1 MLDIGCAAGDVTATL
16 ERVLPWRSVHER
28 SAALSADERSQEVVA
43 LSEVWDR
50 LAWGSLEIVDDFVTM
65 DRCYLIVRAR
75 EDHAMKK
82 LERRG
87 LMVLKRVLIE
97 GCQKIVAMDLGIAA
111 STAASLGRTGLMAM
125 GLRCRVHNTPYIVAV
140 AAHASHER
148 ASAWARVSRLTSE
161 GPRVQV
167 LSVPRPE
174 SRVHHLLSQAV
185 LEVTGSLL
193 EGKTRSVIAQARNR
207 SERTVANQLSIAF
220 RQLNASSRLDL
231 MRVLARSPEREAVQP
246 S

>member
-1 MLDIGCAAGDVTATL
+1 MLDVGDEARDL
-16 ERVLPWRSVHER
+16 PARFERLRPWRSIHER
-28 SAALSADERSQEVVA
+28 SAALSADERSQQFVA

-50 LAWGSLEIVDDFVTM
+50 LASGRLEIVDDFVTL
-65 DRCYLIVRAR
+65 DRCYLVVRTR
-75 EDHAMKK
+75 EDRAMKK

-87 LMVLKRVLIE
+87 LMVLKRVLLE

-111 STAASLGRTGLMAM
+111 STAAALGRAGLVAM
-125 GLRCRVHNTPYIVAV
+125 GLHCRVHNTPYIVAV

-148 ASAWARVSRLTSE
+148 ASTGARVSRLSSE
-161 GPRVQV
+161 DATVQV

-193 EGKTRSVIAQARNR
+193 EGKTRSVIARARNR

-231 MRVLARSPEREAVQP
+231 MRVLARSPERGLTQP